1 MPVVKLPD
9 GTEVYTDPY
18 VDDEPP
24 AHMRQGRFERR
35 RKPNETER
43 QRVERGL
50 GKMWNAAKKFM
61 LDDDPDDV
69 NVLSK
74 LLDNGDK
81 SNE

>member
-1 MPVVKLPD
+1 MPVVKQPD

-18 VDDEPP
+18 VDNEPP
-24 AHMRQGRFERR
+24 AHARQGRFERR
-35 RKPNETER
+35 RRPNETER

-50 GKMWNAAKKFM
+50 GKMYNAAKKFF

-69 NVLSK
+69 NVLAK

-81 SNE
+81 PDR